1 MAAIDFPNAPEID
14 DIFTLG
20 ERSWRFTG
28 AVWVS
33 VGTIGPQGPTGPAT
47 SISIGEV
54 LTGDLEA
61 EASVSVTGPA
71 GNQVLDFVLP
81 PGPTGPTGPIGTF
94 FASATEPSSPTEGD
108 VWFNSVSGSTYV
120 YYDSYWVGA
129 SGGTAYADWSYV
141 NSNTVAKANQNFIA
155 DSSNGAFTIILPES
169 PQIGEFVGIIDLE
182 KSFRRNGVT
191 ISAGEELI
199 EGRSDNLVLN
209 VDKASVILQYVGST
223 SGWRVI

>member
-1 MAAIDFPNAPEID
+1 MAAIDFPDFPQVN
-14 DIFTLG
+14 DIFTVG
-20 ERSWRFTG
+20 SRSWKWTG
-28 AVWVS
+28 SVWQTLTTQIQV
-33 VGTIGPQGPTGPAT
+33 GPTGPQGQNSTVA
-47 SISIGEV
+47 GP
-54 LTGDLEA
+54 
-61 EASVSVTGPA
+61 TGPI
-71 GNQVLDFVLP
+71 GLT
-81 PGPTGPTGPIGTF
+81 GPTGPTGPTGSTGPTGPLGNF
-94 FASATEPSSPTEGD
+94 FASEAAPTGPAEGD
-108 VWFNSVSGSTYV
+108 VWFNSITGSTYV

-141 NSNTVAKANQNFIA
+141 NANTVAKANQNFIA

-191 ISAGEELI
+191 LSAGEELI

-209 VDKASVILQYVGST
+209 VDKASVIIQYVGST

>member
-1 MAAIDFPNAPEID
+1 MAAIDFPDFPQVD
-14 DIFTLG
+14 DIFTVG
-20 ERSWRFTG
+20 SRSWKWTG
-28 AVWVS
+28 SVWQTLTTQVQ
-33 VGTIGPQGPTGPAT
+33 VGATGPTGA
-47 SISIGEV
+47 
-54 LTGDLEA
+54 
-61 EASVSVTGPA
+61 ASTV
-71 GNQVLDFVLP
+71 
-81 PGPTGPTGPIGTF
+81 PGPTGPQGITGPTGSLGPTGPSGPTGPLGNF
-94 FASATEPSSPTEGD
+94 FASATAPASPGTGD
-108 VWFNSVSGSTYV
+108 VWFNSVTGSTYV

-155 DSSNGAFTIILPES
+155 DSSSGAFTIILPES
-169 PQIGEFVGIIDLE
+169 PQVGEFVGIIDLE
-182 KSFRRNGVT
+182 KSFKRNGVT